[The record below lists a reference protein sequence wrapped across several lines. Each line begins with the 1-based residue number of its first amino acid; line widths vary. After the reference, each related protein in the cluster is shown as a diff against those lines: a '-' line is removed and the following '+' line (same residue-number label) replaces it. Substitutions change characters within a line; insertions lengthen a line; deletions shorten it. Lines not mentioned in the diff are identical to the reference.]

1 MLNVALVRWS
11 WTVYVKCCS
20 CLCFSKNWYALLL
33 NVTLNFSSS
42 SSSGATASTF
52 ERFVPLNISFPLIT
66 ILDAANPIPY
76 FPFLHVISYVIF
88 PSVLWSPLWSYWHWF
103 PFIYFFFTLLSSGI
117 RCKRPNQLNRCAFMW
132 FIVFLRL
139 INSSNSSFVLIL
151 HVPSLSFVG
160 SKIFLTLSY
169 SLSFPTYLFSLCL

>member
-1 MLNVALVRWS
+1 
-11 WTVYVKCCS
+11 
-20 CLCFSKNWYALLL
+20 LL

-42 SSSGATASTF
+42 SSSGATTSTF
-52 ERFVPLNISFPLIT
+52 ECFVPLNISFPLIT
-66 ILDAANPIPY
+66 IPDAANPILY
-76 FPFLHVISYVIF
+76 FQFHFISYVIF
-88 PSVLWSPLWSYWHWF
+88 PSVLWSPLWSYWHRF

-117 RCKRPNQLNRCAFMW
+117 RCKWPNQLNHCAFMW